1 LLIETLE
8 TRSKMIKVY
17 LKLRFF
23 LI

>member
-17 LKLRFF
+17 LKLCFF